1 VKWSLLPLLFL
12 LSSACMAYHPPTNV
26 VIYGDDAYPPYSYIE
41 NGEAKGI
48 YTEILQAV
56 FEEMPKYRIKI
67 TLVPWKRGLKLLEVG
82 EGFALYP
89 PYFYTDKRPYIF
101 PYSIPILNEEVV
113 VYCQPDSVA
122 NRKLKR
128 WPADYLGLTIGINE
142 AFALGG
148 TEFWEAVKQGKILL
162 KEAKGNRANI
172 LNLYKNRIDCYI
184 NDRLSILWE
193 IKLLTQEGVV
203 KPNWELTL
211 GTSISGEQGYLGFT
225 KTSPDKYPYKSHFV
239 ERFNQT
245 LKQLQKD
252 GTVDKIMSKYLQ
264 NNN

>member
-1 VKWSLLPLLFL
+1 MVRWPLLLLFFL
-12 LSSACMAYHPPTNV
+12 NSAVGAYHPPTSV
-26 VIYGDDAYPPYSYIE
+26 VVYGDDAYPPYSYIE

-48 YTEILQAV
+48 YTDILNAV
-56 FEEMPKYRIKI
+56 FEEMPSYRIKI

-89 PYFYTDKRPYIF
+89 PYYYTDKRPYIF

-113 VYCQPDSVA
+113 VYCQPDSVV
-122 NRKLKR
+122 NRTLNH
-128 WPADYLGLTIGINE
+128 WPSDYLGLTIGINE

-148 TEFWEAVKQGKILL
+148 TEFWDAVKQGKIFL

-193 IKLLTQEGVV
+193 IKLLTEEGIIR
-203 KPNWELTL
+203 PNWTLTL
-211 GTSISGEQGYLGFT
+211 GTSVGGEQGYLGFT
-225 KTSPDKYPYKSHFV
+225 NTTPNRYPYKDDFIKQ
-239 ERFNQT
+239 FNQT
-245 LKQLQKD
+245 LKQLKND
-252 GTVDKIMSKYLQ
+252 GTVEQIMSHYLQ
-264 NNN
+264 NQE